1 MNYNFPIYRKYSH
14 DKTFFRIN
22 SKENFDELNIIGS
35 FYIYRNQQAQI
46 FPEFTMIID
55 MIENQNNNWK
65 KISENEFEDRL
76 AYCEENLKEKNI

>member
-1 MNYNFPIYRKYSH
+1 MNFNFPLYRKYAH

-22 SKENFDELNIIGS
+22 SKENFDELTIIGS

-55 MIENQNNNWK
+55 MIENNNDNWVA
-65 KISENEFEDRL
+65 ISEQEFE
-76 AYCEENLKEKNI
+76 EKLDECRSTRSEKTF

>member
-1 MNYNFPIYRKYSH
+1 MNFNFPLYRKYAH

-22 SKENFDELNIIGS
+22 SKENFDELTIIGS

-55 MIENQNNNWK
+55 MIENSNNNWID
-65 KISENEFEDRL
+65 ISEQEFEGKLNECRI
-76 AYCEENLKEKNI
+76 ERTEKTF

>member
-1 MNYNFPIYRKYSH
+1 MNYNFPIFRKYNH
-14 DKTFFRIN
+14 GNTFFKIN

-55 MIENQNNNWK
+55 MIENENNNWESITEK
-65 KISENEFEDRL
+65 EFDEKLENCKL
-76 AYCEENLKEKNI
+76 SLKERHL

>member
-1 MNYNFPIYRKYSH
+1 MIYNFPIYRKYSH
-14 DKTFFRIN
+14 GNTLFKIN

-55 MIENQNNNWK
+55 MIENLNNNWES
-65 KISENEFEDRL
+65 ILENEFIEKL
-76 AYCEENLKEKNI
+76 EFCKNNLKERNL

>member
-1 MNYNFPIYRKYSH
+1 VNFNFPLYRKYAH

-22 SKENFDELNIIGS
+22 SKENFDELTIIGS

-55 MIENQNNNWK
+55 MIENNNNNWID
-65 KISENEFEDRL
+65 ISEQEFEGKLNECRM
-76 AYCEENLKEKNI
+76 ERTEKIF